1 MFTGIITD
9 TTPVLRSSTNDQGL
23 LLTFKKPFNWL
34 DLALGESVATN
45 GVCLTVAA
53 INADEYDCLLVPETL
68 SKTVFGKTELKTVN
82 LERSLS
88 MSDRLSGHFVQGH
101 VDGIGKITKVS
112 DDSDGRKFY
121 IDYGESNEKLVVN
134 KGSIAI
140 NGVSLTIAE
149 LNDQNL
155 VVAIIPH
162 TLEHTTFGSLEA
174 GDLVN
179 LEFDMIGKYIL
190 RSLEV
195 K

>member
-9 TTPVLRSSTNDQGL
+9 TALVLRTTQKELGL
-23 LLTFKKPFNWL
+23 LLTFKKPSSWT
-34 DLALGESVATN
+34 DLALGESVSTN

-53 INADEYDCLLVPETL
+53 IRANEYDCLLVPETL
-68 SKTVFGKTELKTVN
+68 GKTVFGKSGIVKVN
-82 LERSLS
+82 LERSLQ

-101 VDGIGKITKVS
+101 IDGIGKISNITK
-112 DDSDGRKFY
+112 DADGYKFY
-121 IDYGESNEKLVVN
+121 IDYGSSNKKLVVAR
-134 KGSIAI
+134 GSIAV

-149 LNDQNL
+149 IKGGALSVAL
-155 VVAIIPH
+155 VPH
-162 TLEHTTFGSLEA
+162 TLEHTTFGNLKV
-174 GDLVN
+174 GGLVN